1 MATKEA
7 HSKANIEY
15 NKRQDNIMIR
25 PPKEMG
31 AKIREAAA
39 AENMS
44 VQGYILQTLYAKI
57 GITPGGVVKN
67 TESEPLTEEKPSC
80 SISPSLKRAI
90 KKSIQDAVQNFSEE
104 EYDKLR
110 YELDKL
116 IYESFI
122 EETRKPKKVSPATDS
137 ILKTS
142 SMRSNDPDDQ
152 TENEE
157 KHEPPFVCKNLL

>member
-15 NKRQDNIMIR
+15 NRRQDNIMIR

-67 TESEPLTEEKPSC
+67 PESEPLTTEKPSC
-80 SISPSLKRAI
+80 SISPALKLAI
-90 KKSIQDAVQNFSEE
+90 KKNFKDAMENFSEN
-104 EYDKLR
+104 EYGKLR
-110 YELDKL
+110 EELEKL
-116 IYESFI
+116 IDESFT
-122 EETRKPKKVSPATDS
+122 EESQMKDQASQCKESSVQNTDAT
-137 ILKTS
+137 TS
-142 SMRSNDPDDQ
+142 EKSSNCLFHGLID
-152 TENEE
+152 
-157 KHEPPFVCKNLL
+157 